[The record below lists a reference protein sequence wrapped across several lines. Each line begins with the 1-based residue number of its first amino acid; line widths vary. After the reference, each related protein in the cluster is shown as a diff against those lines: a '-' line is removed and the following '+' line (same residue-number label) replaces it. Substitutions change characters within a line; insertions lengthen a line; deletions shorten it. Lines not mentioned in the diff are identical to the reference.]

1 MSDGSI
7 GKESHRRMG
16 FPLESLTV
24 DCIVVIFTKEVQDMI
39 LCLPRNQL
47 KWTYRTLFHRFR
59 KEIDPLYA

>member
-1 MSDGSI
+1 
-7 GKESHRRMG
+7 MG

-24 DCIVVIFTKEVQDMI
+24 DCIAVIFTKKVQDMI

-47 KWTYRTLFHRFR
+47 QWTYRTLFHHLR

>member
-1 MSDGSI
+1 
-7 GKESHRRMG
+7 MG

-24 DCIVVIFTKEVQDMI
+24 DCIAVIFTKEVQDMI

-47 KWTYRTLFHRFR
+47 KWTYRTLFHHLR